1 MKNELDRILNEV
13 EDAANGHE
21 LSWLEI
27 MMAVYERYFGESVPP
42 FEYALPDDTKGNIIL
57 ECLTYQKRISQM
69 SEVEFLQL
77 QYRAAFGRSLRY
89 NFMTIHA
96 EEELLT
102 ALRESLKSGK
112 PYELPDDIKRL
123 IEQGAIF

>member
-27 MMAVYERYFGESVPP
+27 MTAVYERYFGEGVPP
-42 FEYALPDDTKGNIIL
+42 FEYALPDDTKGNVLL

-69 SEVEFLQL
+69 SEAEFLQL

-89 NFMTIHA
+89 NFMTIHT

-112 PYELPDDIKRL
+112 PYELPDDVKRL
-123 IEQGAIF
+123 IEQGANF